1 MIKII
6 IDTTK
11 KCPGLYS
18 AYIQIP
24 YNQVLI
30 DIIKTAQ
37 ISLYDKKN
45 KIWEID
51 MTSLPKILDAF
62 TLQDEIELI
71 DNSFSPKEDV
81 IVKVDPEK
89 LKTKP
94 FDYQIEGI
102 NYGLNHDKWL
112 LLDAPGLGKTLQVI
126 YIAESLK
133 KQNLIEHCL
142 IICGINTLKYNW
154 KKEIYKHGTED
165 AIILGERVTRKG
177 KIVKEGI
184 KYRKE
189 QLSKKIDEFFIIVNI
204 ETLRD
209 DDIIKLI
216 NNGKNNID
224 MIVVDEI
231 HHCKSPVSQQGK
243 NLQKLKNAKYKIGL
257 TGTLIMNSP
266 LDSYVP
272 LKWIG
277 KEHSNYSTFKN
288 YFIKY
293 GGFFHNEIIGYKN
306 INVLKKEIEEIS
318 LRRTKDLLD
327 LPEKTVIDEFVE
339 MDNQQKAFYDNIIN
353 GVFEDI
359 DKVELNS
366 DQVLSIVSRLRQ
378 ATSSPSM
385 LTSLNIESSKILRAV
400 DLAEQILYNN
410 NKVVIFSIFKET
422 LNQLKDK
429 LAEFHPLL
437 CTGDCSDDEISENIE
452 KFQKDDSYKIL
463 LATTQKMGTGIT
475 LTAASYMIFIDCP
488 WTAADCEQCEDRIHR
503 IGSNNSVFIY
513 YLWNTDTF
521 DMQVKQIVQ
530 DKSII
535 EDYIIDNQI
544 NQNFVERL
552 KKLILDLR
560 IS

>member
-6 IDTTK
+6 IDTPK

-18 AYIQIP
+18 AFIQFQ
-24 YNQVLI
+24 YNQTLI
-30 DIIKTAQ
+30 DVIKTAQ

-51 MTSLPKILDAF
+51 ITSLPKILDKF
-62 TLQDEIELI
+62 TIYDNIELI
-71 DNSFSPKEDV
+71 DNSFNTDQD
-81 IVKVDPEK
+81 IL
-89 LKTKP
+89 LKIDSENLRTKP
-94 FDYQIEGI
+94 FDYQLDGI

-126 YIAESLK
+126 YIAEALK

-165 AIILGERVTRKG
+165 AIILGERINTKG
-177 KIVKEGI
+177 KIINEGI

-189 QLSKKIDEFFIIVNI
+189 QLSKKINEFFIIMNI

-209 DDIIKLI
+209 DEIVKLI
-216 NNGKNNID
+216 NNGKNKID
-224 MIVVDEI
+224 MIIVDEI

-243 NLQKLKNAKYKIGL
+243 NLQKLKNANYKIGL

-288 YFIKY
+288 YYIKY

-306 INVLKKEIEEIS
+306 TDTLKREIAEVS
-318 LRRTKDLLD
+318 LRRTKELLN
-327 LPEKTVIDEFVE
+327 LPEKTIIDEFVD
-339 MDNQQKAFYDNIIN
+339 MDNQQRLFYDNIVN
-353 GVFEDI
+353 GIFEDI

-366 DQVLSIVSRLRQ
+366 EQVLSIVLRLRQ

-385 LTSLNIESSKILRAV
+385 LTSLDINSSKILRAV
-400 DLAEQILYNN
+400 DLSEQILYNN

-429 LAEFHPLL
+429 LKEFNPLI
-437 CTGDCSDDEISENIE
+437 CTGDYSDEEISSNIE
-452 KFQKDDSYKIL
+452 KFQHDDSYKIL
-463 LATTQKMGTGIT
+463 LATTQKMGTGVT

-503 IGSNNSVFIY
+503 IGSKNSVFIY
-513 YLWNTDTF
+513 YLWNTNTF
-521 DMQVKQIVQ
+521 DVQVKQIVQ
-530 DKSII
+530 DKLIL

-544 NQNFVERL
+544 NENFVERL
-552 KKLILDLR
+552 KKLILDLE

>member
-6 IDTTK
+6 IDTPK

-24 YNQVLI
+24 YNQILI
-30 DIIKTAQ
+30 DIIKISQ

-45 KIWEID
+45 KVWEID
-51 MTSLPKILDAF
+51 ITSLPKILDAF
-62 TLQDEIELI
+62 TVQDDIELI
-71 DNSFSPKEDV
+71 DNSFSPEED
-81 IVKVDPEK
+81 ILVKIDPEN

-94 FDYQIEGI
+94 FNYQLDGI

-154 KKEIYKHGTED
+154 KKEIQKHGTED

-184 KYRKE
+184 KYRKD
-189 QLSKKIDEFFIIVNI
+189 QLSKKINEFFIIVNI

-209 DDIIKLI
+209 DDIVKLI

-306 INVLKKEIEEIS
+306 INILKKEIEEIS

-327 LPEKTVIDEFVE
+327 LPEKTVIDEFVD
-339 MDNQQKAFYDNIIN
+339 MDNQQRVFYDNIID
-353 GVFEDI
+353 GIFEDI

-378 ATSSPSM
+378 ATSSPSI
-385 LTSLNIESSKILRAV
+385 LTSLEINSSKILRAV
-400 DLAEQILYNN
+400 DLSEQILYNN

-429 LAEFHPLL
+429 LKEFNPLM
-437 CTGDCSDDEISENIE
+437 CTGDYSDEEISSNIE
-452 KFQKDDSYKIL
+452 KFQNDDSYKIL
-463 LATTQKMGTGIT
+463 LATTQKMGTGVT

-488 WTAADCEQCEDRIHR
+488 WTSADCEQCEDRIHR
-503 IGSNNSVFIY
+503 IGSKDSVFIY
-513 YLWNTDTF
+513 YLWNTNTF

-535 EDYIIDNQI
+535 EDYIIDNRI
-544 NQNFVERL
+544 NENFVERL
-552 KKLILDLR
+552 KKLILDLKN
-560 IS
+560 S

>member
-6 IDTTK
+6 IDTPK

-18 AYIQIP
+18 ARVQFQ

-37 ISLYDKKN
+37 ISLYDKKT

-51 MTSLPKILDAF
+51 ITSLPKILDKF
-62 TLQDEIELI
+62 TIYDNIELI
-71 DNSFSPKEDV
+71 DNSLNIDQD
-81 IVKVDPEK
+81 IL
-89 LKTKP
+89 LKIDSQNLRTKP
-94 FDYQIEGI
+94 FDYQLDGI

-126 YIAESLK
+126 YIAEALK
-133 KQNLIEHCL
+133 KQDLIEHCL

-165 AIILGERVTRKG
+165 AIILGERINTKG
-177 KIVKEGI
+177 KIINEGI

-189 QLSKKIDEFFIIVNI
+189 QLSKKINEFFIIINI

-209 DDIIKLI
+209 DEIVKLI
-216 NNGKNNID
+216 NNGKNKID

-231 HHCKSPVSQQGK
+231 HHCKSPTSQQGK
-243 NLQKLKNAKYKIGL
+243 NLQKLKNATYKIGL

-277 KEHSNYSTFKN
+277 KEHSNYSTFRN
-288 YFIKY
+288 YYLKY

-306 INVLKKEIEEIS
+306 INILKKEIEEVS
-318 LRRTKDLLD
+318 LRRTKEILNLS
-327 LPEKTVIDEFVE
+327 EKTIIDEFVD
-339 MDNQQKAFYDNIIN
+339 MDNQQRIFYDNIIN

-359 DKVELNS
+359 DKVELDS
-366 DQVLSIVSRLRQ
+366 DQVLSLVSRLRQ
-378 ATSSPSM
+378 ATSSPSI
-385 LTSLNIESSKILRAV
+385 LTSQNIQSSKILRAV
-400 DLAEQILYNN
+400 DLSEQIVYNN
-410 NKVVIFSIFKET
+410 DKVVIFSIFKET
-422 LNQLKDK
+422 LNQLKNK
-429 LAEFHPLL
+429 LEVFNPLL
-437 CTGDCSDDEISENIE
+437 CTGDYSDEEISRNIE
-452 KFQKDDSYKIL
+452 KFQNDDSCKIL
-463 LATTQKMGTGIT
+463 LATTQKMGTGVT

-488 WTAADCEQCEDRIHR
+488 WTSADCEQCEDRIHR
-503 IGSNNSVFIY
+503 IGSKNSVLIY

-530 DKSII
+530 DKSLV
-535 EDYIIDNQI
+535 EDYIIDNRI
-544 NQNFVERL
+544 NENFVERL
-552 KKLILDLR
+552 KKLILDLKD
-560 IS
+560 S

>member
-6 IDTTK
+6 IDTPK

-24 YNQVLI
+24 YNQLLI
-30 DIIKTAQ
+30 DIIKTSQ

-51 MTSLPKILDAF
+51 ITSLPKIIDKF
-62 TLQDEIELI
+62 TLHDEIELI
-71 DNSFSPKEDV
+71 DNSFNLEED
-81 IVKVDPEK
+81 IILKVDPEK

-165 AIILGERVTRKG
+165 AIILGERINTKG
-177 KIVKEGI
+177 KVVSEGI
-184 KYRKE
+184 KYRKD
-189 QLSKKIDEFFIIVNI
+189 QLSKKINEFFIIVNI

-209 DDIIKLI
+209 DEIIKLI
-216 NNGKNNID
+216 NNGKNKID

-231 HHCKSPVSQQGK
+231 HHCKSPTSQQGK
-243 NLQKLKNAKYKIGL
+243 NLQKLKNADYKIGL

-277 KEHSNYSTFKN
+277 KEHSNYSTFKS
-288 YFIKY
+288 YYVKY
-293 GGFFHNEIIGYKN
+293 GGFFHNDIIGYKN
-306 INVLKKEIEEIS
+306 TDTLKKEIAEVS
-318 LRRTKDLLD
+318 LRRTKELLN
-327 LPEKTVIDEFVE
+327 LPEKTIIDEFVD
-339 MDNQQKAFYDNIIN
+339 MDNQQRVFYDNIIN
-353 GVFEDI
+353 GIFEDI

-385 LTSLNIESSKILRAV
+385 LTSQEINSSKILRAV
-400 DLAEQILYNN
+400 DLSEQILYNN

-429 LAEFHPLL
+429 LKEFNPLI
-437 CTGDCSDDEISENIE
+437 CTGDYSDEEISSNIE
-452 KFQKDDSYKIL
+452 KFQTDDSYKVL
-463 LATTQKMGTGIT
+463 LATTQKMGTGVT

-488 WTAADCEQCEDRIHR
+488 WTSADCEQCEDRIHR
-503 IGSNNSVFIY
+503 IGSKDSVFIY
-513 YLWNTDTF
+513 YLWNTNTF

-544 NQNFVERL
+544 NEHFVERL
-552 KKLILDLR
+552 KKLILDLK

>member
-6 IDTTK
+6 IDTPK

-18 AYIQIP
+18 AFINIP

-51 MTSLPKILDAF
+51 ITSLPKIIDKF

-71 DNSFSPKEDV
+71 DNSFSFEEDL
-81 IVKVDPEK
+81 IVKVDAEK

-133 KQNLIEHCL
+133 QQNLIEHCL

-165 AIILGERVTRKG
+165 AIILGERINTKG
-177 KIVKEGI
+177 KVVSEGI
-184 KYRKE
+184 KYRKD

-209 DDIIKLI
+209 DEIVKLI
-216 NNGKNNID
+216 NNGKNKID

-231 HHCKSPVSQQGK
+231 HHCKSPTSQQGK
-243 NLQKLKNAKYKIGL
+243 NLQKLKNADYKIGL

-277 KEHSNYSTFKN
+277 KEHSNYSTFKS
-288 YFIKY
+288 YYVKY
-293 GGFFHNEIIGYKN
+293 GGFFHNDIIGYKN
-306 INVLKKEIEEIS
+306 TNILKKEIAEVS
-318 LRRTKDLLD
+318 LRRTKELLN
-327 LPEKTVIDEFVE
+327 LPEKTIIDEFVD
-339 MDNQQKAFYDNIIN
+339 MDNQQRVFYDNIIN
-353 GVFEDI
+353 GIFEDI

-385 LTSLNIESSKILRAV
+385 LTSLEINSSKILRAV
-400 DLAEQILYNN
+400 DLSEQILYNN

-429 LAEFHPLL
+429 LKEFNPLV
-437 CTGDCSDDEISENIE
+437 CTGDYSDEEISSNIE
-452 KFQKDDSYKIL
+452 KFQNDDSYKIL
-463 LATTQKMGTGIT
+463 LATTQKMGTGVT

-488 WTAADCEQCEDRIHR
+488 WTSADCEQCEDRIHR
-503 IGSNNSVFIY
+503 IGSKDSVFIY
-513 YLWNTDTF
+513 YLWNTNTF

-544 NQNFVERL
+544 NENFVERL
-552 KKLILDLR
+552 KKLILDLK